1 MKTIFNYSLS
11 TLCLVMLALSCQK
24 AQEVIVPEENPNLV
38 TLSCAFPTLEDQNG
52 TKVMLSAA
60 GKTAWEADVDQ
71 IVFQGC
77 PKTPKP
83 EEASIAPIVH
93 TFTSAELSNPEVASF
108 SVDLSSLRPDSDDG
122 GLNHDYNVAY
132 PASIWSSYS
141 SSHMYGRSSFSNT
154 NKMLMAGYVDGS
166 NIVLHHVT
174 AAITFKI
181 AGTAGDYDSY
191 TFEGNGDNAIVGYS
205 KLVVE
210 VNKPKVTSYRK
221 KYKTSSSG
229 TSNPLT
235 VISGD
240 LVSDGSTVNTI
251 FLPVNT
257 KRSGDGSETPYTYDG
272 ENENEANVTYLP
284 NGFTIKLLKG
294 GAIKKYITST
304 KPLTIRPG
312 HMINLGEIPSAA
324 MHDYVNPKRDNTIGV
339 DVKTATDLSS
349 SATSNC
355 YIVDGSV
362 AANAGASFKFKAA
375 KGKGGAVLSNIGGDD
390 DKDVV
395 VLWSTKNVA
404 DAPTANEIISAVDYD
419 IQEGKDAYIVFKMPN
434 PIVPGNAIIAAKDSD
449 GNILWSWHIWVPK
462 EAIAYSTYGDK
473 TSSKLMMSRNLGALV
488 DTPADGSVVDV
499 TSFGLLYQWGRKDPF
514 VGAQATGVTN
524 FAGVSGTAKT
534 TKGEKMTVAQTIQN
548 PTVFGN
554 TSESLRDWNSSPD
567 NSLWGAS
574 GSSKS
579 IYDPCPVGYRVPTRD
594 LLQAFVGGIVWTA
607 SVTSF
612 YVKADDISDYGFPI
626 TNHIYSKYG
635 NLYGYEDGPLSY
647 LWTSYRSSD
656 TDGTAYAMRIKK
668 DGTVSLSSSAKA
680 NAASVRCVAE

>member
-77 PKTPKP
+77 PKTP

-324 MHDYVNPKRDNTIGV
+324 IHDYVAPSTHDSSIPTSGA
-339 DVKTATDLSS
+339 TALDASGN
-349 SATSNC
+349 ANC
-355 YIVDGSV
+355 YIVDSS
-362 AANAGASFKFKAA
+362 NAENKGKVFTFKAY
-375 KGKGGAVLSNIGGDD
+375 KGNSDTGVG
-390 DKDVV
+390 VV
-395 VLWSTKNVA
+395 ASADIIWETWNNSSTVTKNSVVA
-404 DAPTANEIISAVDYD
+404 DVDFEKKDGVDYYTMVL
-419 IQEGKDAYIVFKMPN
+419 QMPATLHA
-434 PIVPGNAIIAAKDSD
+434 GNALIAAKDAG
-449 GNILWSWHIWVPK
+449 GNILWSWHIWVPST
-462 EAIAYSTYGDK
+462 AIVDVDASNICGAT
-473 TSSKLMMSRNLGALV
+473 MMDRNLGALENV
-488 DTPADGSVVDV
+488 STTDGANVY
-499 TSFGLLYQWGRKDPF
+499 TLGMIYQWGRKDPF
-514 VGAQATGVTN
+514 PGGKRITDAWPSPATV
-524 FAGVSGTAKT
+524 AGTAPSVNA
-534 TKGEKMTVAQTIQN
+534 GSMTMDEAIAH
-548 PTVFGN
+548 PTVFGSVEGGDWQTTTDN
-554 TSESLRDWNSSPD
+554 TRWS
-567 NSLWGAS
+567 A
-574 GSSKS
+574 SSKS
-579 IYDPCPVGYRVPTRD
+579 INDPCPPGYKIPYGERNTKPLWSTSDIATAATNAGLTWELSSTGYWFKIADGAKEIVFPLAGYVSDGTSSYGIGYTQTRAAIWC
-594 LLQAFVGGIVWTA
+594 L
-607 SVTSF
+607 SES
-612 YVKADDISDYGFPI
+612 S
-626 TNHIYSKYG
+626 SKYHLNVRSG
-635 NLYGYEDGPLSY
+635 TKPVFGS
-647 LWTSYRSSD
+647 TSASR
-656 TDGTAYAMRIKK
+656 GC
-668 DGTVSLSSSAKA
+668 
-680 NAASVRCVAE
+680 SVRCVVE